1 MEVVK
6 KDENWRDYV
15 NTETVVLIEDLFK
28 YQNLTIVAK
37 IHNMKYI
44 SLRSKYLTAC
54 KRIKNKSKDYMRNG
68 KSEKA
73 QKLFGLINKLPDWKK
88 GLTDTEI
95 LYTEKF
101 LKLKNFHA
109 VGKELNSAPSNIAGT
124 IYGTTQ
130 RSGVMEKL
138 EKNYKNTEYLS

>member
-1 MEVVK
+1 MNTKSNLIENNNIQSTVNKFGSKMVELMEVVK
-6 KDENWRDYV
+6 KDDNWRDYV

-73 QKLFGLINKLPDWKK
+73 QKLFGLINKLPD
-88 GLTDTEI
+88 
-95 LYTEKF
+95 
-101 LKLKNFHA
+101 
-109 VGKELNSAPSNIAGT
+109 
-124 IYGTTQ
+124 
-130 RSGVMEKL
+130 
-138 EKNYKNTEYLS
+138 